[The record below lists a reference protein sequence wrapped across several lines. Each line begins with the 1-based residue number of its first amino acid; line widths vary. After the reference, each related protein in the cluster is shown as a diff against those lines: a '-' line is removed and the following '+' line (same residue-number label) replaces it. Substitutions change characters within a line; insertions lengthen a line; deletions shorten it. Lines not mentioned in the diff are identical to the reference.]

1 MLVRSSMKRVLVT
14 GAGRGIGQEVA
25 RLFAAREGYEV
36 LALDRNWSSCTLPTS
51 PGQGVQ
57 RVDFDLRDTAAIA
70 PLVASLG
77 DVHVLV
83 NNAGHLVCPSP
94 AGLTAPGGGGGGG
107 GGGLGFSAA
116 DVDDILGTNLRAP
129 VALLE
134 ALAPQWAARHADA
147 PPMQEGGGAGAGAVV
162 GGRAVNVGSVSAFT
176 GHPDL
181 WYGASKA
188 ALLNITKTFAG
199 LLGRHGVV
207 VNAVA
212 PGPTLTDM
220 YEGLPQ
226 SRKDMVMRSVHSGR
240 PAMPVEVAQ
249 AVLWLGT
256 ESPLYVNGTT
266 LDVNDGS
273 YPR

>member
-1 MLVRSSMKRVLVT
+1 VAVVVMAAPKNMKRVLVT

-25 RLFAAREGYEV
+25 RLFAARGGYEV

-51 PGQGVQ
+51 PGGVQ

-83 NNAGHLVCPSP
+83 NNAGYLVCPSP
-94 AGLTAPGGGGGGG
+94 VGLTAPG

-147 PPMQEGGGAGAGAVV
+147 PPEAGGGAGGAVV

-199 LLGRHGVV
+199 LLGKYGVV